1 MKRVLLAV
9 TAVSFPVACQMPAS
23 VLLFWCTNNVFSMG
37 YTGVLKTA
45 AVKAALGIA
54 QMPTKESTKV
64 MSSPPSRPQTPP
76 APPPP
81 TPTRPHPPP
90 PAPTRPHPHPP
101 TPTHPPKPPPSTPN
115 RLHLL
120 YPPLPRLLT
129 PPPPPLSPP
138 PRISPL

>member
-23 VLLFWCTNNVFSMG
+23 VLLFWCTNNLFSMV
-37 YTGVLKTA
+37 YTGALQTA

-64 MSSPPSRPQTPP
+64 TSTPPSRPQTPP

-81 TPTRPHPPP
+81 TPT
-90 PAPTRPHPHPP
+90 HPHPP
-101 TPTHPPKPPPSTPN
+101 HRTFHPSQVHPHFRAFRWTRANSHFCHGGADCIA
-115 RLHLL
+115 LGGG
-120 YPPLPRLLT
+120 PRASAT
-129 PPPPPLSPP
+129 SGQANE
-138 PRISPL
+138 ID